1 MALFAS
7 SSAYENFMGRY
18 SRQLARQFAEFAGV
32 ASGDSVADVGAG
44 TGALSA
50 ALLERGASV
59 AAAEPSPW
67 LVTALREQLPE
78 VDAQEAPAEKLPW
91 REHAFD
97 VALGQLVV
105 SFMRDAPAGVAE
117 MRRVVRPGGTV
128 ALCMWDRDGMEMLT
142 ALRRTQEALASSE
155 PTPAGVRYR
164 TREEIESLFEDG
176 FTAIATESLE
186 VESTYGDFDELVER
200 PRRLGP
206 RWGVGDLARR
216 ARARGGARRA
226 APTGRCAGGV
236 VHAPRSGVGDA
247 SPSSD
252 IGRC

>member
-186 VESTYGDFDELVER
+186 VESTYGDFDELWSSVLGGSGPAGAWATSLGEPER
-200 PRRLGP
+200 EAARAELHRQ
-206 RWGVGDLARR
+206 VGAPEGSFTLR
-216 ARARGGARRA
+216 ARAWATRA
-226 APTGRCAGGV
+226 QVPT
-236 VHAPRSGVGDA
+236 
-247 SPSSD
+247 
-252 IGRC
+252 